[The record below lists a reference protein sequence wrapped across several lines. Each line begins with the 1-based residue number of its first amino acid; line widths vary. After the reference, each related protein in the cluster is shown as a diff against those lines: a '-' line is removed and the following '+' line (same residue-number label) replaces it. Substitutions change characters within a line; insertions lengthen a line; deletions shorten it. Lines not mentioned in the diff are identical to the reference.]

1 MSAFVIKE
9 MLKKQTMESL
19 REYLG
24 IVAVEPEPEA
34 EGFAMQSAA
43 LAPAVEKAA
52 VEKAAVVEDAPVVA
66 NANRIRRPRR
76 SSPR

>member
-43 LAPAVEKAA
+43 LAPAVEKAI
-52 VEKAAVVEDAPVVA
+52 VVEDAPVLV

>member
-43 LAPAVEKAA
+43 LAPAVEKAI
-52 VEKAAVVEDAPVVA
+52 VVEDAPVIA

-76 SSPR
+76 IAIPK

>member
-34 EGFAMQSAA
+34 EGFAMQSSFS
-43 LAPAVEKAA
+43 LPAVEKAT
-52 VEKAAVVEDAPVVA
+52 VVEDAPVVA

>member
-24 IVAVEPEPEA
+24 IVAAAPEED
-34 EGFAMQSAA
+34 EGGGFQMLSA
-43 LAPAVEKAA
+43 
-52 VEKAAVVEDAPVVA
+52 APVVEKTQVVA
-66 NANRIRRPRR
+66 DVPVVKNANRIRRPRR
-76 SSPR
+76 IAIPK